1 MLDDIRQALL
11 DSMGVKQKLLVSAPL
26 IQEIADR
33 LIGVLQNGQKIM
45 VCGNGG
51 SAADAQHMVAEL
63 VGRFTTVGR
72 RAFPAIALTTNSSIL
87 TAWSND
93 YSYET
98 VFARQVEA
106 LAEAGDALIGISTS
120 GNSPNILHAI
130 EAAKPRNV
138 HTIGLAGEG
147 GRLANMADLCL
158 CVPSRSIP
166 RIQEA
171 HITIIHILCA
181 LIEEKLGPV

>member
-11 DSMGVKQKLLVSAPL
+11 ESMDVKQKLLISAPL
-26 IQEIADR
+26 IQAIAAC
-33 LIGVLQNGQKIM
+33 LIGVLQNGQKIL

-63 VGRFTTVGR
+63 VGRFTARR

-106 LAEAGDALIGISTS
+106 LAQAGDALIGISTS
-120 GNSPNILHAI
+120 GNSLNVLRAI
-130 EAAKPRNV
+130 EAAKARDV
-138 HTIGLAGEG
+138 YTIGLAGEG
-147 GRLANMADLCL
+147 GRLAHMADLCL

-171 HITIIHILCA
+171 HITVIHILCA
-181 LIEEKLGPV
+181 LIEEKLGQA

>member
-1 MLDDIRQALL
+1 MIDDIRQALL
-11 DSMGVKQKLLVSAPL
+11 ESMDVKQQLLVSAPL
-26 IQEIADR
+26 IQAIADR
-33 LIGVLQNGQKIM
+33 LIGVLQNGQKII

-63 VGRFTTVGR
+63 VGRFTARR

-93 YSYET
+93 YDYET

-106 LAEAGDALIGISTS
+106 LAQAGDALIGISTS
-120 GNSPNILHAI
+120 GNSPNVLRAI
-130 EAAKPRNV
+130 EAAKAGHV

-147 GRLANMADLCL
+147 GRLTDMADLCL
-158 CVPSRSIP
+158 CVPSRSTP

-171 HITIIHILCA
+171 HITVIHILCA
-181 LIEEKLGPV
+181 LIEEKLGQA

>member
-1 MLDDIRQALL
+1 MIDDIRQALL
-11 DSMGVKQKLLVSAPL
+11 DSMEVKQKLLVSAPL
-26 IQEIADR
+26 IQQIADR

-63 VGRFTTVGR
+63 VGRFTIGR

-106 LAEAGDALIGISTS
+106 LAQAGDALIGISTS
-120 GNSPNILHAI
+120 GNSPNILRAI

-138 HTIGLAGEG
+138 QTIGLAGEG

-171 HITIIHILCA
+171 HITIIHILCE
-181 LIEEKLGPV
+181 LIEEKLGPA